1 MTGLNEMVVVLKGFI
16 LHEGKVLIVQR
27 ANDDEVGGGTWEL
40 AGGKI
45 HFGED
50 LEAALLREIQEE
62 VGLDVTAERILY
74 ATTFQTHATRQ
85 VVILTYL
92 CKSDHHEVVLSEE
105 HIDYCWSTKERVREL
120 LTPAILHDFERN
132 KVFLLEEWV

>member
-1 MTGLNEMVVVLKGFI
+1 
-16 LHEGKVLIVQR
+16 
-27 ANDDEVGGGTWEL
+27 VGGGTWEL

-92 CKSDHHEVVLSEE
+92 CKSAHHEVVLSEE

-120 LTPAILHDFERN
+120 LPPSILHDFERN

>member
-74 ATTFQTHATRQ
+74 ATTSQTEPP
-85 VVILTYL
+85 
-92 CKSDHHEVVLSEE
+92 S
-105 HIDYCWSTKERVREL
+105 
-120 LTPAILHDFERN
+120 
-132 KVFLLEEWV
+132 